1 MRFRKFIFKPVLIFL
16 AGISILITACEKT
29 QDEPAVIDNTI
40 AGIILNDSTLS
51 TFEALM
57 VKANLAITF
66 DGTDPYTVFAPDN
79 AAFAASGIT
88 TTVINNYSQSQ
99 AQTIFLY
106 HALIS
111 KVMAT
116 DLPAGPNGPVITFTN
131 DSVFVTKDGTGS
143 IFVNGNKLIQADIPA
158 DNGVI
163 HKINGVLYPPASNI
177 EETIVLNGLDSLAK
191 AIARATN
198 DSTGDSSLDSILN
211 SSMVTIFAP
220 TDSAFAYLDS
230 LWSTNIDSVGMDTL
244 VNVLKYHITPG
255 RIFSSDFVDGPL
267 PMFSGGNTVIG
278 LTNGPTGGPTITGTN
293 NGGSPSNIIAPN
305 IISRNGVVHIIDRVL
320 SP

>member
-1 MRFRKFIFKPVLIFL
+1 FL
-16 AGISILITACEKT
+16 ASLSLLIIACEKT
-29 QDEPAVIDNTI
+29 EDEPAVIENTI

-88 TTVINNYSQSQ
+88 TAVINNYSQSQ

-106 HALIS
+106 HTLVS
-111 KVMAT
+111 KVLAA
-116 DLPAGPNGPVITFTN
+116 DLPAGPNALVTTFTN
-131 DSVFVTKDGTGS
+131 DSVFVTKDANGG
-143 IFVNGNKLIQADIPA
+143 IFVNGNKLIQADINV

-163 HKINGVLYPPASNI
+163 HKINGVLYPPATNI
-177 EETIVLNGLDSLAK
+177 EEAILLNGLDSLAK

-198 DSTGDSSLDSILN
+198 DSTGDSSLDSVLN
-211 SSMVTIFAP
+211 SSMVTLFAP

-230 LWSTNIDSVGMDTL
+230 VWATTIDSVGMDTL

-255 RIFSSDFVDGPL
+255 RIFSFDFVDGPL
-267 PMFSGGNTVIG
+267 TMYSGVNTVIS
-278 LTNGPTGGPTITGTN
+278 LSNGPTGGPTITGAN
-293 NGGSPSNIIAPN
+293 NGGIPSNIIGPN
-305 IISRNGVVHIIDRVL
+305 IISRNGLVHIIDRML

>member
-88 TTVINNYSQSQ
+88 TAVINNYSQSQ

-106 HALIS
+106 HTLVS
-111 KVMAT
+111 KVMAA
-116 DLPAGPNGPVITFTN
+116 DLPAGPNALVTTFTN
-131 DSVFVTKDGTGS
+131 DSVFVTKDANGG
-143 IFVNGNKLIQADIPA
+143 IFVNGNKLIQADINA

-163 HKINGVLYPPASNI
+163 HKINGVLYPPAANI
-177 EETIVLNGLDSLAK
+177 EEAILLNGLDSLAK

-198 DSTGDSSLDSILN
+198 DSTGDRSLDSILA
-211 SSMVTIFAP
+211 SSMVTMFAP

-230 LWSTNIDSVGMDTL
+230 VWATTIDSVGMDTL

-267 PMFSGGNTVIG
+267 TMFSGGTTVIG
-278 LTNGPTGGPTITGTN
+278 LSNGPGGGPTVTGTN
-293 NGGSPSNIIAPN
+293 NGGNPSNIIVPN

>member
-1 MRFRKFIFKPVLIFL
+1 MLFPRYIFWPVLLLLTSVSIF
-16 AGISILITACEKT
+16 ITACEKT
-29 QDEPAVIDNTI
+29 EDEPAVIENTI

-88 TTVINNYSQSQ
+88 TAIINNYSQAQ

-106 HALIS
+106 HTLVS
-111 KVMAT
+111 KVMAA
-116 DLPAGPNGPVITFTN
+116 DLPVGPNAVVTTFTN
-131 DSVFVTKDGTGS
+131 DSLFVTKDGNGGVF
-143 IFVNGNKLIQADIPA
+143 INGNKLIQADINA

-163 HKINGVLYPPASNI
+163 HIINGVLYPPATNI
-177 EETIVLNGLDSLAK
+177 VEAVLLNGLDSLAK

-198 DSTGDSSLDSILN
+198 DSTGDNGLDSLLN
-211 SSMVTIFAP
+211 SSMVTMFAP

-255 RIFSSDFVDGPL
+255 RIFSSDLVDGPFI
-267 PMFSGGNTVIG
+267 MSSGGNTLIG

-293 NGGSPSNIIAPN
+293 NGGMPSNITAPN

-320 SP
+320 LP